1 MISYLSD
8 LITIGSQKLAGFII
22 LILPFTSTYLT
33 EKPEVI
39 MLIVGFG
46 GQALFASRFI
56 IQWISSESVGRS
68 IIPIGFWYC
77 SVGGGAVMLIYAIWR
92 EDPVFICGQGLGLF
106 IYLRNLY
113 LIFKEKKTNG
123 A

>member
-1 MISYLSD
+1 
-8 LITIGSQKLAGFII
+8 
-22 LILPFTSTYLT
+22 
-33 EKPEVI
+33 

-77 SVGGGAVMLIYAIWR
+77 SVGGGAVMLIYALGGKTLYL
-92 EDPVFICGQGLGLF
+92 FYQGLGLF

-113 LIFKEKKTNG
+113 LIFKEKKQMELRLTFHPFLI
-123 A
+123 

>member
-1 MISYLSD
+1 
-8 LITIGSQKLAGFII
+8 
-22 LILPFTSTYLT
+22 
-33 EKPEVI
+33 

-92 EDPVFICGQGLGLF
+92 KT
-106 IYLRNLY
+106 LY
-113 LIFKEKKTNG
+113 LFVAKDLDYLSILEIYILFSKKKTNG

>member
-8 LITIGSQKLAGFII
+8 LITIGSQKLASFII
-22 LILPFTSTYLT
+22 LLLPFTSTYLT
-33 EKPEVI
+33 ERPEVI

-68 IIPIGFWYC
+68 IIPIAFWYC

>member
-8 LITIGSQKLAGFII
+8 LITIGSQKLASFII
-22 LILPFTSTYLT
+22 LLLPFTTTYLT
-33 EKPEVI
+33 ERPEVI

-68 IIPIGFWYC
+68 IIPIGFCYC

-113 LIFKEKKTNG
+113 LIFKEKKING

>member
-68 IIPIGFWYC
+68 IIPIGFWYK
-77 SVGGGAVMLIYAIWR
+77 SGIWVQHFFSHR
-92 EDPVFICGQGLGLF
+92 KLVCGFVADCCDAAQ
-106 IYLRNLY
+106 
-113 LIFKEKKTNG
+113 KERRST
-123 A
+123 

>member
-8 LITIGSQKLAGFII
+8 LITIGSQKLASFII
-22 LILPFTSTYLT
+22 LLLPFTTTYLT
-33 EKPEVI
+33 VGPEVI

-56 IQWISSESVGRS
+56 IQWISSESAGRS

-77 SVGGGAVMLIYAIWR
+77 SVGGGAVFIYAIWR
-92 EDPVFICGQGLGLF
+92 EDPVFICGQDLDYLSILEIYILF
-106 IYLRNLY
+106 SKR
-113 LIFKEKKTNG
+113 KKQMEL
-123 A
+123 